1 MFSLTL
7 LTSFLIYNSNSMLAM
22 VEFGQEQRSNAALS
36 FLRKRINVSL
46 IKYGVPKLYEIL
58 SWEVEIWE
66 A

>member
-36 FLRKRINVSL
+36 FLRKRISKAL
-46 IKYGVPKLYEIL
+46 LTYGVPTL
-58 SWEVEIWE
+58 VEMFHNDVGD
-66 A
+66 